1 MRKNRK
7 GSAATS
13 KKQQTFEEGLECYSV
28 KSMPQNVKERSN
40 GLVNCE
46 KDITKAVTTLME
58 GETVGKATWCKNRMD
73 TLSGVAFVVESEI
86 FVNYD
91 KMKLMEKLLG
101 GEVAL
106 RAIGNDLWLVT
117 VFWLD

>member
-1 MRKNRK
+1 
-7 GSAATS
+7 
-13 KKQQTFEEGLECYSV
+13 
-28 KSMPQNVKERSN
+28 
-40 GLVNCE
+40 
-46 KDITKAVTTLME
+46 
-58 GETVGKATWCKNRMD
+58 MD